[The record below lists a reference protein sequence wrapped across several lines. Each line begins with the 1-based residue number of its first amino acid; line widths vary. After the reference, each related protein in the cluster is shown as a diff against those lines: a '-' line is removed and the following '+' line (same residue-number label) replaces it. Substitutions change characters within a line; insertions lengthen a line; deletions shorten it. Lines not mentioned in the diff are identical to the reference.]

1 MEAKIKYEWTG
12 HNGIEL
18 VPCIFEETV
27 ILSDEMGFDKNEYT
41 GWYVSDEDLNSEG
54 IYTKY
59 WHHSASEYKKDWLNE
74 FDETKCRKILKSSLN
89 K

>member
-1 MEAKIKYEWTG
+1 MEAKIKYEYTEY
-12 HNGIEL
+12 IAFRY
-18 VPCIFEETV
+18 VPRIFEETV

-59 WHHSASEYKKDWLNE
+59 WHHSAFEYKNNWLNF
-74 FDETKCRKILKSSLN
+74 FDETKCRKILKSSL
-89 K
+89 KS